1 MLEELTV
8 YQSVRPSAGNWPV
21 PKRSQL
27 NTDVADT
34 LARQDGSTNHGTVR
48 L

>member
-1 MLEELTV
+1 MLEELAV
-8 YQSVRPSAGNWPV
+8 YQSVRRWAGNWPV
-21 PKRSQL
+21 PKRSQV

-34 LARQDGSTNHGTVR
+34 LAQRDGSTNHGTVR